1 MSKNKY
7 QRQRAMRVPT
17 AGVKYQNEPIQA
29 PLNQVEKSSSFDDVG
44 REDARRIRESNNPNT
59 RYVDKPP
66 STSSKSAL
74 TSSQARQQAMMRDA
88 QRQVL
93 GESAVPKLTPSGK
106 YTAPS
111 VNPKGSVVFQGGVAR
126 FQAPLRSNLVT
137 AVAGVAGQMLV
148 QPLADVISDNVIN
161 PLMGAALDRDIPK
174 MEEIRRLE
182 ALQNQINQE
191 VAANDARNAALR
203 QQRLQDA
210 RAPFNE
216 GEAPKAPF
224 LPSLLEEGIEAKKQ
238 QLQNPNL
245 YSQSQSSNEVD
256 RNREYNIRHAALGDN
271 PTQEEMDAVVAYG
284 LEQHRLNFPNLYR

>member
-7 QRQRAMRVPT
+7 QRQRAMREPT

-74 TSSQARQQAMMRDA
+74 TSSQSRQQAMIRDA

-93 GESAVPKLTPSGK
+93 GESAVTKLTPSGK
-106 YTAPS
+106 YTAPP
-111 VNPKGSVVFQGGVAR
+111 VNPKGSIVFRGGVAR

-137 AVAGVAGQMLV
+137 AVAGVAGEILV
-148 QPLADVISDNVIN
+148 QPLADAISDNVIN
-161 PLMGAALDRDIPK
+161 PLMGAAFDRDIPK

-182 ALQNQINQE
+182 ALQKQMNEE
-191 VAANDARNAALR
+191 VAANDSRNAAMR
-203 QQRLQDA
+203 QQRLEDA
-210 RAPFNE
+210 RAPLKE

-224 LPSLLEEGIEAKKQ
+224 LPSLIEEGIETLKQ

-256 RNREYNIRHAALGDN
+256 RNREYKIRRAALGDN

-284 LEQHRLNFPNLYR
+284 LEQHRINFPHLY